1 MPLHYRIDTSQSLVY
16 LTAVDPLTFVDW
28 QATLNAVLA
37 DPHFKTGLS
46 FISDRRRVVADKSME
61 DLPKMAGYLRQHAR
75 DLGRCRWAVVVP
87 VDVKPAH
94 GWAVVASELVAGST
108 QIEPAV
114 FTDVNAAVAWA
125 TKRAKDGR

>member
-37 DPHFKTGLS
+37 DPQFKPGLS
-46 FISDRRRVVADKSME
+46 FISDRRRVVADKSMV

-75 DLGRCRWAVVVP
+75 ELGQCRWAVVVP

-125 TKRAKDGR
+125 TKRTKDGR